1 MAGENV
7 VMVTSENL
15 AEFNAHA
22 LGLSEPS
29 DASNDATDVES
40 TKPEGEEKTVEQ
52 TEQPRIKGRFSK
64 LTAEVEKAE
73 AKVETVESKASEVEA
88 EAKRVSDELTA
99 EREKR
104 SAAERDRDA
113 LRAKYE
119 PPKSD
124 ELGPEPQL
132 EQFNDVNEFKQALK
146 DWTREA
152 TLKEENARQEQE
164 RVSKSWT
171 DRLDTFRKATA
182 DFDTVV
188 GATKAQVPN
197 HIRDEILK
205 SDVGPQVLYFLAQ
218 NPDEAAKYGSM
229 SVGAGLKALG
239 RLEGR
244 FDAPTATTKVA
255 EVAKAAPEISKAP
268 APITPLRG
276 NSAPENLVDS
286 NGEFHGTYEQYK
298 AARRAG
304 KI

>member
-1 MAGENV
+1 MAGATV
-7 VMVTSENL
+7 VTSENL
-15 AEFNAHA
+15 AEFNAQA

-29 DASNDATDVES
+29 DASNDAADVES

-64 LTAEVEKAE
+64 LTEQVDQAKTEAETKAAE
-73 AKVETVESKASEVEA
+73 AAEKEA
-88 EAKRVSDELTA
+88 EAAKVTDELKT

-104 SAAERDRDA
+104 EAAERDRDA
-113 LRAKYE
+113 LKAKYE

-188 GATKAQVPN
+188 GATKAQVPS

-218 NPDEAAKYGSM
+218 NPDEAAKYASL

-244 FDAPTATTKVA
+244 FDAPKETTKVA
-255 EVAKAAPEISKAP
+255 EVVRAAPEISKAP

-276 NSAPENLVDS
+276 TSAPENLVDS